1 MREAGRPK
9 RRRAC
14 TECAKARERC
24 SKDDPCRRCSTKAL
38 SCAYPPEPRGR
49 QRRSSPRDAVVAG
62 DILNSDARPSA
73 PVHGFQPSFKPRLQ
87 APLPMPSSLP
97 VASFPPT
104 QSTIDIL
111 STDGVDHQQQRGHL
125 QMGGGSSMAA
135 GADMPNTYL
144 SPMYDPTSQ
153 MDVDALFP
161 LAQDQGVF
169 SQSMDYPMN
178 WLPANDSINIDYS
191 SILGFGIGSY
201 ADTSPL
207 DLDVNQDISF
217 LAGVDTNRA
226 QDRRP
231 SIAAVQV
238 DSNAT
243 GSRHTNEPTVV
254 APTTL
259 SISSPTNTTCS
270 RSQGS
275 ASGSRLSTLGGLY
288 ATSNNGARVP
298 CTVRSRQHRHL
309 FSGATPVKPAI
320 DLGDEGEG
328 DTSALRFPRLDGI
341 MSEDMEEA
349 IGNIS
354 SQTYDTLLA
363 HFRKLCL
370 GPASFFPPF
379 IDESFPSLH
388 QMNILIQLY
397 FEVFDPIF
405 PIVHKE
411 QVDLNSFWP
420 LALAIC
426 AIGCRFTETHEFS
439 RCVAPF
445 QEFLRRVL
453 AFEVESNQSVETL
466 VPLTQALI
474 LSQIGLLYSGQR
486 KSLMQARARHS
497 CLVELVGM
505 MGVTKAQE
513 RTCSGSDEAIGEH
526 TQREWE
532 SWITAETKRR
542 LGYSAW
548 VRHHL
553 PIFSHN
559 QLGFA
564 AENYSCLIA
573 CHAIILGKCPP
584 YR

>member
-1 MREAGRPK
+1 M
-9 RRRAC
+9 
-14 TECAKARERC
+14 
-24 SKDDPCRRCSTKAL
+24 
-38 SCAYPPEPRGR
+38 
-49 QRRSSPRDAVVAG
+49 VAD

-97 VASFPPT
+97 VASFPLT

-275 ASGSRLSTLGGLY
+275 ASGSRLSTPGGLY

-453 AFEVESNQSVETL
+453 AFEVESNQSVGTL